1 MKTIKIIFMSA
12 GEMVFELLRILRKNV
27 SLLGALFMILWPTLL
42 VYWGVR
48 PLEMVVIM
56 IICLIVKE
64 YFRRLDINLNNKS
77 SDGFPVPNRRYTY
90 DNGGMIDIRSEDIS
104 EALQYLYDL
113 EEYLYKKGKIGDY
126 GDGKSTM

>member
-12 GEMVFELLRILRKNV
+12 GEMVFELLRILRQNV
-27 SLLGALFMILWPTLL
+27 SVIGTLFMILWPTLL
-42 VYWGVR
+42 VYWGAR

>member
-12 GEMVFELLRILRKNV
+12 GEMVFELLRILRQNV
-27 SLLGALFMILWPTLL
+27 SVIGTLFMILWPTLL
-42 VYWGVR
+42 VYWGAR

-113 EEYLYKKGKIGDY
+113 EEYLYKKGKIGNY

>member
-1 MKTIKIIFMSA
+1 MSA

-113 EEYLYKKGKIGDY
+113 EEYLYKKGKIGNY

>member
-12 GEMVFELLRILRKNV
+12 GEMVFELLRILRQNV
-27 SLLGALFMILWPTLL
+27 SVIGTLFMILWPALL
-42 VYWGVR
+42 VYWKIK
-48 PLEMVVIM
+48 PLEMAIVM

>member
-12 GEMVFELLRILRKNV
+12 GEMVFELLRTLRQNV
-27 SLLGALFMILWPTLL
+27 SVIGTLFMILWPTLL

-56 IICLIVKE
+56 IVCLIVKE

>member
-77 SDGFPVPNRRYTY
+77 SDGVPVPNRRYTY

-113 EEYLYKKGKIGDY
+113 EEYLYKKGKIGNY

>member
-12 GEMVFELLRILRKNV
+12 GEMVFELLRTLRQNISV
-27 SLLGALFMILWPTLL
+27 IGTLFMILWPALL
-42 VYWGVR
+42 VYWKIK
-48 PLEMVVIM
+48 PLEMVIVM

-113 EEYLYKKGKIGDY
+113 EEYLYKKGKVGDY
-126 GDGKSTM
+126 GNGKSTM

>member
-12 GEMVFELLRILRKNV
+12 GEMVFEFLRTLRQNV

-42 VYWGVR
+42 VYWGAR

-113 EEYLYKKGKIGDY
+113 EEYLYKKGKIGNY
-126 GDGKSTM
+126 VDGKSTM

>member
-12 GEMVFELLRILRKNV
+12 GEMVFELLRTLRQNV

-113 EEYLYKKGKIGDY
+113 EEYLYKKGKIGNY

>member
-12 GEMVFELLRILRKNV
+12 GEMVFELLRTLRQNV

-42 VYWGVR
+42 VYWGAR

-126 GDGKSTM
+126 GNGKSTM

>member
-1 MKTIKIIFMSA
+1 MSA
-12 GEMVFELLRILRKNV
+12 GEMVFELLRTLRQNV

-48 PLEMVVIM
+48 PLEMIVIM

-113 EEYLYKKGKIGDY
+113 EEYLYKKGKIGNY
-126 GDGKSTM
+126 GDGKSTV

>member
-12 GEMVFELLRILRKNV
+12 GEMVFELLRTLRQNV

-48 PLEMVVIM
+48 PLEMIVIM

>member
-12 GEMVFELLRILRKNV
+12 GEMVFELLRTLRQNV

-113 EEYLYKKGKIGDY
+113 EEYLYKKGKVGDY

>member
-12 GEMVFELLRILRKNV
+12 GEMVFELLRTLRQNV

-113 EEYLYKKGKIGDY
+113 EEYLYKKGKIGKY

>member
-12 GEMVFELLRILRKNV
+12 GEMVFELLRILRQNV

-42 VYWGVR
+42 VYWGAR

-113 EEYLYKKGKIGDY
+113 EEYLYKKGKIGNY

>member
-1 MKTIKIIFMSA
+1 MSA
-12 GEMVFELLRILRKNV
+12 GEMVFELLRTLRQNV

-113 EEYLYKKGKIGDY
+113 EEYLYKKGKIGNY

>member
-113 EEYLYKKGKIGDY
+113 EEYLYKKGKIGNY

>member
-1 MKTIKIIFMSA
+1 
-12 GEMVFELLRILRKNV
+12 MVFELLRTLRQNV
-27 SLLGALFMILWPTLL
+27 SVIGTLFMILWPTLL

-56 IICLIVKE
+56 IVCLIVKE

>member
-12 GEMVFELLRILRKNV
+12 GEMVFELLRTLRQNV

-48 PLEMVVIM
+48 PLEMIVIM

-113 EEYLYKKGKIGDY
+113 EEYLYKKGKIGNY
-126 GDGKSTM
+126 GDGKSTV

>member
-12 GEMVFELLRILRKNV
+12 GEMVFELLRILRQNV
-27 SLLGALFMILWPTLL
+27 SVIGTLFMILWPALL
-42 VYWGVR
+42 VYWKIK
-48 PLEMVVIM
+48 PLEMVIVM

-113 EEYLYKKGKIGDY
+113 EEYLYKKGKIGNY

>member
-12 GEMVFELLRILRKNV
+12 GEMVFELLRILRQNV

-42 VYWGVR
+42 VHWGVR

-56 IICLIVKE
+56 IVCLIVKE
-64 YFRRLDINLNNKS
+64 YFCRLDINLNNKS

-113 EEYLYKKGKIGDY
+113 EEYLYKKGKIGNY
-126 GDGKSTM
+126 GDDKSTM

>member
-1 MKTIKIIFMSA
+1 MKTIKIIFMCA
-12 GEMVFELLRILRKNV
+12 GEMVFELLRTLRQNV

-42 VYWGVR
+42 VYWGAR

-64 YFRRLDINLNNKS
+64 YFRRLDINLNNKN

-126 GDGKSTM
+126 GNGKSTM

>member
-12 GEMVFELLRILRKNV
+12 GEMVFELLRTLRQNV
-27 SLLGALFMILWPTLL
+27 SLLGALFMILWPALL
-42 VYWGVR
+42 VHWKIK
-48 PLEMVVIM
+48 PLEMVIVM

-126 GDGKSTM
+126 GNGESTM

>member
-12 GEMVFELLRILRKNV
+12 GEMVFELLRILRQNV

-42 VYWGVR
+42 VYWGAR

-77 SDGFPVPNRRYTY
+77 SDGFPVPNKSYTY

-113 EEYLYKKGKIGDY
+113 EEYLYKKGKIGNY

>member
-1 MKTIKIIFMSA
+1 MKTIKIIFTSA
-12 GEMVFELLRILRKNV
+12 GEMVFELLRILRQNV

-42 VYWGVR
+42 VYWGAR

-90 DNGGMIDIRSEDIS
+90 DNGGMIDIHSEDVP

-113 EEYLYKKGKIGDY
+113 EEYLYMKGKIGDY
-126 GDGKSTM
+126 GNGKSTM

>member
-12 GEMVFELLRILRKNV
+12 GEMVFELLRILRQNV

-48 PLEMVVIM
+48 PLEMIVIM

-77 SDGFPVPNRRYTY
+77 VDGMPVPDRRYTF
-90 DNGGMIDIRSEDIS
+90 DNGGMIDIHSEDVP

-113 EEYLYKKGKIGDY
+113 EEYLYKKGKIGNY

>member
-12 GEMVFELLRILRKNV
+12 GEMVFELLRTLRQNV
-27 SLLGALFMILWPTLL
+27 SLLGVLFMILWPTLL
-42 VYWGVR
+42 VYWGAR

>member
-113 EEYLYKKGKIGDY
+113 EEYLYKKGKIGKY

>member
-48 PLEMVVIM
+48 PLEMIVIM

-113 EEYLYKKGKIGDY
+113 EEYLYKKGKVGDY
-126 GDGKSTM
+126 GNGESTM

>member
-12 GEMVFELLRILRKNV
+12 GEMVFELLRTLRQNV

-77 SDGFPVPNRRYTY
+77 SDGFTVPNRRYTY

-113 EEYLYKKGKIGDY
+113 EEYLYKKGKIGKY

>member
-12 GEMVFELLRILRKNV
+12 GEMVFELLRTLRQNV

-42 VYWGVR
+42 VYWGAR

-56 IICLIVKE
+56 IVCLIVKE

-113 EEYLYKKGKIGDY
+113 EEYLYKKGKVGNY

>member
-12 GEMVFELLRILRKNV
+12 GEMVFELLRTLRQNV

-42 VYWGVR
+42 VYWGAR

-77 SDGFPVPNRRYTY
+77 SDGFPVPSRRYTY

-113 EEYLYKKGKIGDY
+113 EEYLYKKGKIGNY